1 MAIRYAVRVA
11 QLASAALLMGAAC
24 DGFRLPARAANTT
37 VAETA
42 SPSPPAPKSNRAPKP
57 TAKVDPALD
66 AERFGAIRRGLRRLV
81 VAEETYYA
89 ENGVYTED
97 MSRMGYSPEKD
108 TDVRFLWL
116 ARTGWAA
123 SSTHPGMPG
132 RDCVIFVGRAHGA
145 PTTLRDVRSGREGVP
160 VCDASPRVRSAS
172 VAPTPAAAA
181 EPPAT
186 ASAKAAA
193 AAAAE
198 ADTASALDA
207 VNPSI
212 QMRVDLRNLVRS
224 QDGYFGLQGEYSRR
238 TEPFALQY
246 LWHRGVKI
254 TILSA
259 NDQSWSARA
268 TYASRPGKSCVI
280 WLGPVPQRPVTE
292 SQKRVP
298 AEPATPECDD

>member
-11 QLASAALLMGAAC
+11 QLGSAALLMGAAC
-24 DGFRLPARAANTT
+24 DGFRLPARPTNST
-37 VAETA
+37 VAETT
-42 SPSPPAPKSNRAPKP
+42 SPPPAPKSNRAPKR
-57 TAKVDPALD
+57 TAKVDPAFD
-66 AERFGAIRRGLRRLV
+66 AERFAAIRRGLRRLV

-108 TDVRFLWL
+108 TEVRFLWL

-160 VCDASPRVRSAS
+160 VCDASPRARPAPA
-172 VAPTPAAAA
+172 APTPAVAAESPAAA
-181 EPPAT
+181 PAP
-186 ASAKAAA
+186 
-193 AAAAE
+193 AAAE
-198 ADTASALDA
+198 ADTANALDA

-268 TYASRPGKSCVI
+268 TFASRPGKSCVI
-280 WLGPVPQRPVTE
+280 WLGPVQQRPVTE
-292 SQKRVP
+292 SQKRTP
-298 AEPATPECDD
+298 AEPATPACDD